1 MRCKKMRWIP
11 SILLICIVCS
21 VIAEDAGNWPMFQYD
36 PQHSGHSPSKM
47 PESLRIVWEYEE
59 YGKHGGFFAVSGE
72 NLYVARNF
80 SLSALDIDEG
90 SVLWSIETKGKH
102 ILWNYPSVAE
112 SKIFTSATEGVLC
125 FDAGTGEII
134 WNHEVERVDLYS
146 SPLVIDNH
154 VIVGGGK
161 PWETNAKE
169 LARRVMCLHTE
180 TGELMW
186 EFFARGM
193 VNSSPAYL
201 DGKIYINE
209 GKRIYCLDAET
220 GENVWEKEVEWTSS
234 SSLSLNGKRVFV
246 GTSKGII
253 CLDIET
259 EEILWKFDCGDWIFL
274 TPAVAYEKV
283 YAGTPHGIFYC
294 VDARN
299 GDLIWKR
306 ETKSIIYSEAVV
318 ADGKVAFGTGDG
330 VVYIVD
336 AESGK
341 ICESI
346 SLDESGITALVLS
359 DGKLFVGQENGKI
372 TCFEASSFE
381 KLIRILLVA
390 VVIMLLFILVW
401 HQRKK
406 TFI

>member
-1 MRCKKMRWIP
+1 MMRCKKIWIP
-11 SILLICIVCS
+11 SILLIWIVCS
-21 VIAEDAGNWPMFQYD
+21 VIAEDAGGWPMFQYD
-36 PQHSGHSPSKM
+36 PQHSGHSLSKM
-47 PESLRIVWEYEE
+47 PESPRKAWEYEE
-59 YGKHGGFFAVSGE
+59 YGKYGGCFVVSEG

-80 SLSALDIDEG
+80 SLSALDIHEG
-90 SVLWSIETKGKH
+90 FVLWSIETKGKH
-102 ILWNYPSVAE
+102 ILWNHPSVAE
-112 SKIFTSATEGVLC
+112 NKIFTSATEGVLC
-125 FDAGTGEII
+125 FDAGTGDII
-134 WNHEVERVDLYS
+134 WNYEVERVDLYS
-146 SPLVIDNH
+146 SPLVIDNY
-154 VIVGGGK
+154 VIVGGGN

-169 LARRVMCLHTE
+169 LARRVMCLHAE
-180 TGELMW
+180 TGELVW

-193 VNSSPAYL
+193 VDFSPAYL

-209 GKRIYCLDAET
+209 GKRIYCLNAET

-246 GTSKGII
+246 GTSEGIL

-259 EEILWKFDCGDWIFL
+259 EKILWKFECGDWIFL

-283 YAGTPHGIFYC
+283 YAGTSRGIFYC

-306 ETKSIIYSEAVV
+306 ETKSVIYSEAVV

-336 AESGK
+336 AESGE

-346 SLDESGITALVLS
+346 SLDDSGITALVLS

-372 TCFEASSFE
+372 TCFEESPSK
-381 KLIRILLVA
+381 KLILVLMVA
-390 VVIMLLFILVW
+390 VGIMVSVLVW
-401 HQRKK
+401 HQRK
-406 TFI
+406 